1 MSAVHWHDLDRNHFR
16 DSALR
21 WLAAGV
27 LIVVAHT
34 VFVYVALFW
43 HREEAASAPPAAV
56 MIELAPM
63 PVSAPSQT
71 EDVAPGPEMM
81 QSPRTTL
88 DAPDEPEDEPPP
100 PEPVKQEVA
109 EDAPELPPTPV
120 PSDVVLPTAHPEP
133 QPKPVEAEKPKPEEK
148 PKKEA
153 KPTRRRQAPVTSAA
167 PRSDAKPERN
177 TAAPSPGISASNSR
191 ARATWASMI
200 SAHLNRFKRYP
211 RGAEGST
218 GRPVVRFS
226 LDGSGRVTSVSLSRS
241 SGSSVLDDEAV
252 STVRRASPFPAPPD
266 GRGASFSVPV
276 NFTRR

>member
-1 MSAVHWHDLDRNHFR
+1 MHWHDLDRAHWR
-16 DSALR
+16 GAALR

-27 LIVVAHT
+27 LIIVAHS
-34 VFVYVALFW
+34 VFVYAALFW
-43 HREEAASAPPAAV
+43 HKLEAASAPPAAV
-56 MIELAPM
+56 MIELAPL

-81 QSPRTTL
+81 QSPETTP
-88 DAPDEPEDEPPP
+88 DAPDKMEDAPPP

-109 EDAPELPPTPV
+109 EEAPELPPTPA
-120 PSDVVLPTAHPEP
+120 PSEVVLPTPRPE
-133 QPKPVEAEKPKPEEK
+133 PKPVDVPKPKPVEK

-153 KPTRRRQAPVTSAA
+153 KPTKRKQAPVTSAA
-167 PRSDAKPERN
+167 PRSEAAPSQT
-177 TAAPSPGISASNSR
+177 TAAPSPGLTASNSQ
-191 ARATWASMI
+191 ARASWAAMI

-211 RGAEGST
+211 SGADGVT
-218 GRPVVRFS
+218 GRPSVRFS

-241 SGSSVLDDEAV
+241 SGSSVLDEEAV
-252 STVRRASPFPAPPD
+252 ATVRRASPFPAPPD

>member
-1 MSAVHWHDLDRNHFR
+1 MSAVHWHDLDRNHLR

-21 WLAAGV
+21 WLAAGL

-34 VFVYVALFW
+34 AFVYAALFW
-43 HREEAASAPPAAV
+43 HREEAPSAPPAAV

-71 EDVAPGPEMM
+71 QDVAPGPEMM
-81 QSPRTTL
+81 QSPQTTP
-88 DAPDEPEDEPPP
+88 DAPDEPDDAPPP

-120 PSDVVLPTAHPEP
+120 PSDVVLPVAHPEP
-133 QPKPVEAEKPKPEEK
+133 QPKPLDMQKPKPEEK

-167 PRSDAKPERN
+167 PRSEAAPSQR
-177 TAAPSPGISASNSR
+177 TAAPSPGASASNSR
-191 ARATWASMI
+191 ARASWAAMI

-211 RGAEGST
+211 RGADGIT

-226 LDGSGRVTSVSLSRS
+226 LDGSGRVTSASLVRS

-276 NFTRR
+276 NFTHR

>member
-1 MSAVHWHDLDRNHFR
+1 MHWHDMERGHFR
-16 DSALR
+16 ASAFR
-21 WLAAGV
+21 WLAAGLVIV
-27 LIVVAHT
+27 LAHT
-34 VFVYVALFW
+34 GFVYAALFW
-43 HREEAASAPPAAV
+43 HREESAAAPPAAV

-71 EDVAPGPEMM
+71 QDVAPGPEMM
-81 QSPRTTL
+81 QAPQTTP
-88 DAPDEPEDEPPP
+88 DAPDEPEEEPAPT
-100 PEPVKQEVA
+100 EPVKQEVA

-120 PSDVVLPTAHPEP
+120 ASEVVLPAAHPEP
-133 QPKPVEAEKPKPEEK
+133 QPKPVEMRKPEEKPPEEK

-167 PRSDAKPERN
+167 PRSEAAPSQR
-177 TAAPSPGISASNSR
+177 TAAPSPGISASNSQ
-191 ARATWASMI
+191 ARASWAAMI

-211 RGAEGST
+211 RGAEGVT
-218 GRPVVRFS
+218 GRPSVRFS
-226 LDGSGRVTSVSLSRS
+226 LDGSGRVTSVSLVRS

-252 STVRRASPFPAPPD
+252 ATVRRASPFPAPPD